1 MLSAEYPVISTGNP
15 YTTID
20 TYNST
25 LQNNGALNVL
35 GNHYAWPPISAAQLG
50 TKGPGAQGSIAYVQY
65 KSSSAP
71 ACIAA
76 PGVVYWV
83 DSTFQTVTGVY
94 SESAFGIN
102 GVAGYMLVNTTNYP
116 GSLSGSALA
125 ALLQPGGGSVAGNFI
140 WIQTGGYVIGA
151 RSAASVAA
159 GDFLIG
165 STTTFNPA
173 RMAANSAPTNRVI
186 GMAVTAVSAANL
198 SDVYLS
204 GSFGLS
210 LL

>member
-1 MLSAEYPVISTGNP
+1 MLSAEYPVISSGSL

-20 TYNST
+20 TYNSL

-50 TKGPGAQGSIAYVQY
+50 TKGPGAQATIAYVQY

-102 GVAGYMLVNTTNYP
+102 GVAGYMLLNTTNYP
-116 GSLSGSALA
+116 GSLTGAQLA
-125 ALLQPGGGSVAGNFI
+125 ALLQPGGGSAPGSFI
-140 WIQTGGYVIGA
+140 WIQTSGYITGA
-151 RSAASVAA
+151 RSVASVAA
-159 GDFLIG
+159 GDMLIG
-165 STTTFNPA
+165 STSTFIPA
-173 RMAANSAPTNRVI
+173 RMAANSAPTNKVI

-204 GSFGLS
+204 GGFGLS
-210 LL
+210 PL

>member
-1 MLSAEYPVISTGNP
+1 MLSQEYPVITTGNP

-20 TYNST
+20 TYNSA
-25 LQNNGALNVL
+25 LLNNGALNNL
-35 GNHYAWPPISAAQLG
+35 GAHYYWPPLNPGNIV
-50 TKGPGAQGSIAYVQY
+50 TKGIGAQATIAYVQY
-65 KSSSAP
+65 KSASAP
-71 ACIAA
+71 ACIAS
-76 PGVVYWV
+76 PGLVYWV
-83 DSTFQTVTGVY
+83 DNTFTSVTGVY

-116 GSLSGSALA
+116 GSLTGAALA
-125 ALLQPGGGSVAGNFI
+125 ALLQPGGGSVAGNYI

-173 RMAANSAPTNRVI
+173 RMVANTAPTNRVV
-186 GMAVTAVSAANL
+186 GMAVTAVSSNL
-198 SDVYLS
+198 SDVLLS
-204 GSFGLS
+204 GFGPF
-210 LL
+210 